1 VPFVLTLS
9 LSKGRSTPK
18 AAGIESPF
26 DKLRT
31 NGGMVR
37 NFGLALGLTLT
48 CASAPAFADTAAKK
62 LPPTMSEV
70 LKASQP
76 SDWHAL
82 DPENTLYLELNSGRV
97 VIELAPAFAP
107 NHVANIRSLVREGYF
122 DGLAI
127 LRSQDNYVV
136 QWGDPNA
143 EAKPGDKD
151 QPRAIKN
158 AKRTLNAEF
167 TVAAKDARPFTRLP
181 DADGYAPQTG
191 FVGDFASARDPR
203 TGRAWLTHCYGVVG
217 VGRDLDVNS
226 GGGTELYA
234 VIGHAPR
241 WLDRNITTVGRVV
254 QGMELL
260 SVLPRGTG
268 TLGFYEKAE
277 QHVPIKRVRLAAD
290 VPESER
296 ANLEELR
303 TDTPTFT
310 ALIESRRNR
319 RDEWYKV
326 PAGHIDVCGVPI
338 PVRARTVAK

>member
-1 VPFVLTLS
+1 MLVMRIKFLFIALAIS
-9 LSKGRSTPK
+9 ASQS
-18 AAGIESPF
+18 
-26 DKLRT
+26 
-31 NGGMVR
+31 
-37 NFGLALGLTLT
+37 GLA
-48 CASAPAFADTAAKK
+48 DTPAKK
-62 LPPTMSEV
+62 PPTMAEV
-70 LKASQP
+70 IKASQP
-76 SDWHAL
+76 SDWHPL
-82 DPENTLYLELNSGRV
+82 DPQNTLYLELDLGQSKSSRV

-107 NHVANIRSLVREGYF
+107 NHVANIKALVRENYF

-143 EAKPGDKD
+143 EAKPGDKE

-158 AKRTLNAEF
+158 AKRALGAEF
-167 TVAAKDARPFTRLP
+167 TVAAKDVLPFTRLP
-181 DADGYAPQTG
+181 DVDGYAPQTG
-191 FVGDFASARDPR
+191 FVGDFASARDPKS
-203 TGRAWLTHCYGVVG
+203 GRAWLTHCYGVVG
-217 VGRDLDVNS
+217 VGRDLDENS
-226 GGGTELYA
+226 GGGAELYT

-254 QGMELL
+254 QGIELL

-268 TLGFYEKAE
+268 ALGFYEKPE
-277 QHVPIKRVRLAAD
+277 QRVALKRVRLAAD

-296 ANLEELR
+296 TNLEELR
-303 TDTPTFT
+303 TDTPTFA

-338 PVRARTVAK
+338 PVRPIGAASR

>member
-1 VPFVLTLS
+1 MRFAQS
-9 LSKGRSTPK
+9 
-18 AAGIESPF
+18 
-26 DKLRT
+26 
-31 NGGMVR
+31 
-37 NFGLALGLTLT
+37 LALLPSVLLLIAGCTSVPVANDAT
-48 CASAPAFADTAAKK
+48 KK
-62 LPPTMSEV
+62 PPTMSEV

-76 SDWHAL
+76 SDWHPL
-82 DPENTLYLELNSGRV
+82 DPQNTLYLDLDLGSNKTGRV
-97 VIELAPAFAP
+97 VIEMAPTFAP
-107 NHVANIRSLVREGYF
+107 NHVANIKALVQENYF

-143 EAKPGDKD
+143 EAKPEDKV

-167 TVAAKDARPFTRLP
+167 TVAAKDAQPFTRLP
-181 DADGYAPQTG
+181 DVDGYAPQTG
-191 FVGDFASARDPR
+191 FVGDFASARDAQS
-203 TGRAWLTHCYGVVG
+203 GRAWLTHCYGTVG

-226 GGGTELYA
+226 GGGTELYV

-260 SVLPRGTG
+260 SVLPRGTAA
-268 TLGFYEKAE
+268 LGFYDKPE
-277 QHVPIKRVRLAAD
+277 QRVAIKRVRLAAD

-296 ANLEELR
+296 VHLEVMR
-303 TDTPTFT
+303 TDTQTFS

-338 PVRARTVAK
+338 PVRPIVAASR